1 MIARDIDIKG
11 LCVSIYTT
19 TRDGKRG
26 IMVRRRLVSPEF
38 IELFFSIKSGNIEP
52 SQSSLF
58 YNLPESERDFLALC
72 VHQAKIHN
80 EIFEKMLAKSS
91 SSLYERMKLL
101 EGGIGSGVISQQL
114 VDEFDSIVD
123 RLINSGQF
131 TISYGS
137 KLKKKIKRLKEH
149 NTPI

>member
-1 MIARDIDIKG
+1 MINLIPKLG
-11 LCVSIYTT
+11 C
-19 TRDGKRG
+19 G
-26 IMVRRRLVSPEF
+26 IGYRR
-38 IELFFSIKSGNIEP
+38 
-52 SQSSLF
+52 Q
-58 YNLPESERDFLALC
+58 
-72 VHQAKIHN
+72 IHN

-137 KLKKKIKRLKEH
+137 KLKKKIKRLKEYY
-149 NTPI
+149 